1 MPWEQL
7 TQDRFNRMVAKIP
20 VFHRR
25 ITQELVIPRAEELA
39 RKRSSSRVEEQDV
52 IGAFFFDVPSP
63 FYSMMIR
70 LMEQSGFDYKKHGY
84 PKSTESAR

>member
-1 MPWEQL
+1 MEWEKA
-7 TQDRFNRMVAKIP
+7 TEEKFKKMTAKIP

-25 ITQELVIPRAEELA
+25 ITEESVISRAEELA
-39 RKRSSSRVEEQDV
+39 GKRGAASVQEEDV

-70 LMEQSGFDYKKHGY
+70 LMEQSGFDYKKYGY
-84 PKSTESAR
+84 PKTPGGA